1 MTNMKLKKGDN
12 VVVITGKDKGKTGLI
27 TKVSPESNRYVVAG
41 VNMMKKATKPD
52 QQSGEGGGILS
63 KEASIHGSNVM
74 LIGTDGKPTRRRQA

>member
-74 LIGTDGKPTRRRQA
+74 LIGADGKPTRRRQA